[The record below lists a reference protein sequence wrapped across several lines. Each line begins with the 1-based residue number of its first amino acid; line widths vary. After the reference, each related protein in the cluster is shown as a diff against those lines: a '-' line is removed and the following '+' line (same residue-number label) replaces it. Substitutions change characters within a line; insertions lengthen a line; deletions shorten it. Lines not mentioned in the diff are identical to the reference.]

1 MMPCKAQPK
10 GKMTKTASADGVLTE
25 HHASASINP
34 LQKARPKPRPI
45 SAAAAA
51 MTPQA
56 TEVSTKSGNTDL
68 TSPVPPPRR
77 GAHTNKVTVFPDASD
92 YLQEKK
98 PLKKTSAT
106 QAKLEKEKIMQR
118 NIKSISVYEK

>member
-1 MMPCKAQPK
+1 MPHNAQPK
-10 GKMTKTASADGVLTE
+10 GKTTKTASADGVLTE

-51 MTPQA
+51 MTQT

-68 TSPVPPPRR
+68 TSPVPPPRC
-77 GAHTNKVTVFPDASD
+77 GARTCKVTVFPDASD

-98 PLKKTSAT
+98 PSKKTSAT
-106 QAKLEKEKIMQR
+106 QAKR
-118 NIKSISVYEK
+118 R